1 MKILNSNPEVTQGPD
16 QMFKTTNL
24 KITHLVLP
32 KGKVIKRHRSLMTVT
47 VVSIKGSI
55 VFHTDNAKTV
65 LTPGKAVVMT
75 PGEFH
80 WLEAPDQDGEVIVVH
95 GVLAPQE
102 EE

>member
-1 MKILNSNPEVTQGPD
+1 MKILSSDPEVTSGPD
-16 QMFKTTNL
+16 QMLSQRHL

-32 KGKVIKRHRSLMTVT
+32 KGTTIQRHQSLMTVT

-55 VFHTDNAKTV
+55 QFHTDDEVTT

-80 WLEAPDQDGEVIVVH
+80 WLEAPDADGEVIVVH
-95 GVLAPQE
+95 GVLAQ
-102 EE
+102 